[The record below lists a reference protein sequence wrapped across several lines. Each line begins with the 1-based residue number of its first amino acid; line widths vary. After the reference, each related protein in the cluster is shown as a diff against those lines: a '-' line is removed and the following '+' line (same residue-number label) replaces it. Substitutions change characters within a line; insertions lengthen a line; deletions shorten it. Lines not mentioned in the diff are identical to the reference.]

1 MNGKG
6 CFKVRTNQRILRMY
20 FFFFQY
26 LIMHEYNQLS
36 INQAVAAVLL
46 YHCKECATYRLSSTY
61 TVVTFRKIQNKSNFA
76 QAHIE

>member
-1 MNGKG
+1 VNGKA
-6 CFKVRTNQRILRMY
+6 CFKVRTNRRILKMY
-20 FFFFQY
+20 FFQY

-76 QAHIE
+76 QAHTE